1 MTKPDRRAPR
11 PGPVPKG
18 PKTPTARPTPRG
30 GRIFPRRLRRMRE
43 EHGWSQAD
51 LAARAGLQQSAL
63 SHYENAT
70 RRPSFA
76 NLRRLARALDVSTDY
91 LVGHAPEAREAA
103 SRPSRD
109 LAAQIERLS
118 PADRET
124 VRALVTSLLRKR
136 A

>member
-1 MTKPDRRAPR
+1 
-11 PGPVPKG
+11 
-18 PKTPTARPTPRG
+18 
-30 GRIFPRRLRRMRE
+30 MRE
-43 EHGWSQAD
+43 ERGWSQAD
-51 LAARAGLQQSAL
+51 LAGRAGLQQSAL

-91 LVGHAPEAREAA
+91 LVGHGSTARSSRAPESEE
-103 SRPSRD
+103 

-124 VRALVTSLLRKR
+124 VRALVASLLRKR
-136 A
+136 P